1 MGDFEKRYK
10 KRKELES
17 EFRVDYTE
25 AYYEVALPMKDSLPG
40 IVAAAAKNLP
50 EKFEHIYCDGL
61 PRVGWYIADTY
72 LRDYIDGLNF
82 KDGQERNWIFLI
94 PERYPNTPPALVCAF
109 LMEGDG
115 RLFKEYYEINLDKRS
130 IDDFQPE
137 LNYAQLLKIKDGL
150 DRFSKELGLFE

>member
-25 AYYEVALPMKDSLPG
+25 AYYEVALPMKDSLPR
-40 IVAAAAKNLP
+40 IVDAAAKNLP

-61 PRVGWYIADTY
+61 PHVGWYITDTFVP
-72 LRDYIDGLNF
+72 DYIDGLNF
-82 KDGQERNWIFLI
+82 KVDKERNWIFLI
-94 PERYPNTPPALVCAF
+94 PERYPNTPALVCAF
-109 LMEGDG
+109 LMERG

-130 IDDFQPE
+130 INDFPPE
-137 LNYAQLLKIKDGL
+137 LSYAQLLKIKDGL